1 MTDSI
6 KIIYVDD
13 EDHSLDTFQ
22 YMIEKNTSGAI
33 LFKRY
38 KRPDLFLE
46 EWKQGEL
53 SFDLLFL
60 DIEMFPLNGIQLL
73 LEMKKINSTFNFDL
87 VFLTAYDD
95 FALDAFRH
103 NAIDYLLKPLMIDD
117 FLGCLEKWKH
127 KKIQKI
133 DPIQIELLRVL
144 FDAPHKKPEQLAVP
158 TMDGYEIIEIRKII
172 RCEAERN
179 YSHIYLSDNSKSFLV
194 SKNLKELENA
204 LTCNG
209 FLRIHHS
216 HLINPTHLKR
226 VLKTDGG
233 IVEMIDN
240 TKIRISRNK
249 NLILE
254 SIFNNI
260 SKI

>member
-1 MTDSI
+1 MTDFA

-13 EDHSLDTFQ
+13 EEHSLDTFQ
-22 YMIEKNTSGAI
+22 YMIEKNISDVTF
-33 LFKRY
+33 FKRY
-38 KRPDLFLE
+38 NRPDLFLK
-46 EWKQGEL
+46 EWEQGNL

-60 DIEMFPLNGIQLL
+60 DIEMFPINGIQLL
-73 LEMKKINSTFNFDL
+73 LEMKKINSRFDFDL

-117 FLGCLEKWKH
+117 LVGCIQKWKN
-127 KKIQKI
+127 KKIQNI
-133 DPIQIELLRVL
+133 DPVQIELLRD
-144 FDAPHKKPEQLAVP
+144 FFESPHRKPEQLAVP
-158 TMDGYEIIEIRKII
+158 TMDGYEIIDIKKII

-179 YSHIYLSDNSKSFLV
+179 YSHIYLSGKPKSFLV

-204 LTCNG
+204 LSCNG
-209 FLRIHHS
+209 FLRVHHS

-233 IVEMIDN
+233 IVEMVDN

-254 SIFNNI
+254 SIFSNI